1 LKFWIFA
8 LSAAAVIAAR
18 AAYNMMNRPAG
29 FTNDQ
34 VSSDW
39 LATARIHEDEG

>member
-1 LKFWIFA
+1 MLA
-8 LSAAAVIAAR
+8 VGAAALLAAR
-18 AAYNMMNRPAG
+18 ATYSLMNRSSRPG
-29 FTNDQ
+29 SFTNDQ